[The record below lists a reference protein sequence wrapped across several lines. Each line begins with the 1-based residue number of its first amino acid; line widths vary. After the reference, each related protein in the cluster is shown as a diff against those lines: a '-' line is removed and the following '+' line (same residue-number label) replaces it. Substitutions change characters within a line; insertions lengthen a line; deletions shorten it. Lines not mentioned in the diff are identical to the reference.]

1 MGCRIALSLLL
12 FKECHKH
19 AAALCQDCFVF
30 FPMLVAPTIPGHAM
44 SAMIISPWPRR
55 LQHSDTLQDFSLP
68 LHGALPH
75 ARAETNRLFGQA
87 LLLAAVFA

>member
-44 SAMIISPWPRR
+44 SAMIILLGPE
-55 LQHSDTLQDFSLP
+55 DFSTVTPDRTLACHSMVP
-68 LHGALPH
+68 
-75 ARAETNRLFGQA
+75 NRLFGQA
-87 LLLAAVFA
+87 LLLASVFA